1 VSTRPPG
8 EDTRSHPRVVRWTV
22 LAGLI
27 GLVAAV
33 PFSAPDGTGMQW
45 DELVL
50 GCVAASAS
58 WALFSR
64 ARTMSRAAA
73 RPWRLLGVA
82 SAMFTVAQLLAG
94 AFPGPEFDGFGV
106 DDVLLLIGATMPL
119 VSAGMLARRVRR
131 TRWSALV
138 VDGAMVT
145 LALMVVTEV
154 VRAPLVN
161 PVNAPDDLRSLVL
174 AYGGYA
180 AVMLGTGAALC
191 TVSNASLRRSVTTM
205 VGAISLQAVAATCE
219 AMAIVAPS
227 WLWTAGS
234 DVAVAL
240 ALQVTV
246 VAASRA
252 PATLDRR
259 SARAANPVVS
269 PVGLALLVVAVL
281 ALPLAIG
288 TSLLEHQPLTVGAQL
303 AISAVFVLLAVRLVL
318 RIREDGRVTEDLVRH
333 EEDFRELVES
343 SSDGV
348 VIVDDDLT
356 LLLVSPVARTMLGL
370 PDGAEDVELTALVDP
385 EDRALVR
392 AALRSPNGPDLHFRV
407 ADRELEGTSTAHP
420 GSGRR
425 VLYLRDVTRRLAR
438 ERELERMAYTDHL
451 TGLPNRA
458 LLFQE
463 LDRRVPEERCLLVLD
478 LDGFKAVNDVAG
490 HEAGDHLLVEMA
502 RRLQTLVREDDLV
515 ARLGG
520 DEFAVVVSGTLEE
533 SVEVAARVV
542 DALALPHRT
551 ADRSFAVGASVGVA
565 QLSSAGGQAA
575 FREADDALR
584 AAKQAGKG
592 CVRVA
597 DQAAHDDDG
606 LDLAAALRKG
616 ELELRYDAVTA
627 PDGRVTHVQARA
639 VWLHPERG
647 RIDGQDLW
655 AVAEKQGLLLAVQRW
670 GVRLATREIAAMD
683 GELGLFLRL
692 PSSQVPGDVMIAEL
706 TAALEASGLAPSRL
720 TITLTEETL
729 LTSPAGLLPALER
742 VRDSGVRLVLSDYG
756 MGHSLFA
763 MLARLSLDGVRVAIG
778 ALAGRDD
785 DARALQVLAAIVRT
799 TTSFGLTTIADGID
813 TPSLRDGALAAGA
826 EFVAG
831 RIAPED
837 LRAAEVAAL
846 LAAAALAR

>member
-1 VSTRPPG
+1 
-8 EDTRSHPRVVRWTV
+8 V
-22 LAGLI
+22 LLGLL
-27 GLVAAV
+27 GLAAAV

-50 GCVAASAS
+50 GGVAASAAWS
-58 WALFSR
+58 LARR

-82 SAMFTVAQLLAG
+82 AFLFTVAQLLAG

-106 DDVLLLIGATMPL
+106 DDVLLLVGATMP
-119 VSAGMLARRVRR
+119 VVAAGMLARRVRR

-138 VDGAMVT
+138 VDGAMVAV
-145 LALMVVTEV
+145 ALLVVTEV
-154 VRAPLVN
+154 VRDPVDAP
-161 PVNAPDDLRSLVL
+161 ADLRSLVL
-174 AYGGYA
+174 AYGGYT

-191 TVSNASLRRSVTTM
+191 TVSTAALRRSVTTM
-205 VGAISLQAVAATCE
+205 VGAISLQAAAATCE

-240 ALQVTV
+240 ALQTTV
-246 VAASRA
+246 VAALRA
-252 PATLDRR
+252 PDAYDKRTG
-259 SARAANPVVS
+259 RAAHPVVS
-269 PVGLALLVVAVL
+269 PVGLAVLLVAVL
-281 ALPLAIG
+281 AVPLAIG
-288 TSLLEHQPLTVGAQL
+288 ASLLEHEPLTGGAKL
-303 AISAVFVLLAVRLVL
+303 GIAVVFVLLAVRLVL

-333 EEDFRELVES
+333 EEDYRELVES

-348 VIVDDDLT
+348 VIVDDDLN
-356 LLLVSPVARTMLGL
+356 LLLVSPAARTMLGL
-370 PDGAEDVELTALVDP
+370 ADGAGDVELIELVEP
-385 EDRALVR
+385 SDRALVR
-392 AALRSPNGPDLHFRV
+392 AALSSPNGPDLHFRV

-463 LDRRVPEERCLLVLD
+463 LDRPAADPRCLLVLD

-490 HEAGDHLLVEMA
+490 HEAGDQLLVEMA
-502 RRLQTLVREDDLV
+502 RRLQTVVREDDLV

-520 DEFAVVVSGTLEE
+520 DEFAVLVSGTLEE
-533 SVEVAARVV
+533 AVEVAARVV

-565 QLSSAGGQAA
+565 PLRSAGGQAA

-597 DQAAHDDDG
+597 DQHETDDG
-606 LDLAAALRKG
+606 LDLALALRDG

-627 PDGRVTHVQARA
+627 PDGRITHVQARA

-655 AVAEKQGLLLAVQRW
+655 AIAEKQGLVLAVQRW

-683 GELGLFLRL
+683 GDLGLFLRL
-692 PSSQVPGDVMIAEL
+692 PSSQIPGDVMIAEL
-706 TAALEASGLAPSRL
+706 TAALAASGLAPSRL
-720 TITLTEETL
+720 TVTLSEETL

-763 MLARLSLDGVRVAIG
+763 LLARLSLDGVRVAVG

-813 TPSLRDGALAAGA
+813 SASLRAGAVAAGA

-831 RIAPED
+831 RVAPED
-837 LRAAEVAAL
+837 LRAADLAAL
-846 LAAAALAR
+846 LAVVPV

>member
-1 VSTRPPG
+1 
-8 EDTRSHPRVVRWTV
+8 
-22 LAGLI
+22 
-27 GLVAAV
+27 
-33 PFSAPDGTGMQW
+33 
-45 DELVL
+45 
-50 GCVAASAS
+50 
-58 WALFSR
+58 
-64 ARTMSRAAA
+64 
-73 RPWRLLGVA
+73 
-82 SAMFTVAQLLAG
+82 
-94 AFPGPEFDGFGV
+94 
-106 DDVLLLIGATMPL
+106 
-119 VSAGMLARRVRR
+119 
-131 TRWSALV
+131 
-138 VDGAMVT
+138 
-145 LALMVVTEV
+145 
-154 VRAPLVN
+154 
-161 PVNAPDDLRSLVL
+161 
-174 AYGGYA
+174 
-180 AVMLGTGAALC
+180 
-191 TVSNASLRRSVTTM
+191 
-205 VGAISLQAVAATCE
+205 
-219 AMAIVAPS
+219 MAIVAPS

-240 ALQVTV
+240 ALQTTV
-246 VAASRA
+246 LAALRA
-252 PATLDRR
+252 PDTLDKR

-288 TSLLEHQPLTVGAQL
+288 TALLEHQPLTVGAKL
-303 AISAVFVLLAVRLVL
+303 AIAGIFVLLAVRLVL

-385 EDRALVR
+385 ADRALVR
-392 AALRSPNGPDLHFRV
+392 AALSSPNGPDLRFRV
-407 ADRELEGTSTAHP
+407 ADRQLEGTSTAHP

-458 LLFQE
+458 LLFRE
-463 LDRRVPEERCLLVLD
+463 LDRRVDDARCLLVLD
-478 LDGFKAVNDVAG
+478 LDGFKAVNDLAG

-502 RRLQTLVREDDLV
+502 RRLQALVREDDLV

-533 SVEVAARVV
+533 SVEVASRVV

-551 ADRSFAVGASVGVA
+551 AERSFAVGASVGVA
-565 QLSSAGGQAA
+565 ALSSAGGQVA

-597 DQAAHDDDG
+597 DRITHHTDDG
-606 LDLAAALRKG
+606 LDLAAALRNR

-639 VWLHPERG
+639 VWIHPERG

-670 GVRLATREIAAMD
+670 GVRLATREVAAMD
-683 GELGLFLRL
+683 DELGLFLRL

-729 LTSPAGLLPALER
+729 LTSPAGLLPALEQ
-742 VRDSGVRLVLSDYG
+742 VRDRGVRLVLSDYG

-763 MLARLSLDGVRVAIG
+763 MLARLPLDGVRVAVG

-785 DARALQVLAAIVRT
+785 DARALQVLSAIVRT

-813 TPSLRDGALAAGA
+813 TPELRAGALAAGA

-831 RIAPED
+831 RVAPED
-837 LRAAEVAAL
+837 LRAVEVAAL
-846 LAAAALAR
+846 LPAVAV